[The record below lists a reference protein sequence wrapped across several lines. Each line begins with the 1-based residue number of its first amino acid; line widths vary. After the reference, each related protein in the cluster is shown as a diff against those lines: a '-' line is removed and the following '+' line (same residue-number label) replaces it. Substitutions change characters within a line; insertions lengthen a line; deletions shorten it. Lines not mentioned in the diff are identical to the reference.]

1 MANTNKERYESPSH
15 GLTQQLKVRL
25 RPEIYA
31 AYSAAVEQTG
41 TTKQDPIAEFCEK
54 FAREAGVKIPRPP
67 PRAPASA
74 TSRDSRHGSP
84 RPK

>member
-1 MANTNKERYESPSH
+1 MSKDRYESPSH
-15 GLTQQLKVRL
+15 RLTQQLKVRL
-25 RPEIYA
+25 PPEIFA
-31 AYSAAVEQTG
+31 AYSEAVERKG
-41 TTKQDPIAEFCEK
+41 TTKQDPITEFCEN